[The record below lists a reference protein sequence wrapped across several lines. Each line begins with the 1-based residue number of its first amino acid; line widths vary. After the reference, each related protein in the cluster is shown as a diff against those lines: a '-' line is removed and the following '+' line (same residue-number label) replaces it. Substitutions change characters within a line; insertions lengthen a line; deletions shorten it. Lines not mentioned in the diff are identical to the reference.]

1 MVDVLSDRLTS
12 LNSVVRN
19 RYNGCRCDL
28 DEATEFRSSR
38 TKKMQAVVAEEDWNG
53 TVSAHKGT
61 ADKAKRAGMFTSGQT
76 GTGGD
81 GGDGSH
87 AGEPTRLVFRNA
99 PQTDAGRKLAHQFEQ
114 VYGLKQASSTTPKF
128 NKSMTG
134 KLKRVEKYKKSES
147 RRQER
152 LHLERRLQSNLDS
165 YVTRA
170 VTELTYRMPE

>member
-1 MVDVLSDRLTS
+1 MEDGDSTFGLDDDSDDNAGYGTSCHGEMNENGDTTAAKQKLAHKERSIFLMVDVLSDRLTS

-114 VYGLKQASSTTPKF
+114 VYGLKQVSIRPPST
-128 NKSMTG
+128 
-134 KLKRVEKYKKSES
+134 
-147 RRQER
+147 
-152 LHLERRLQSNLDS
+152 
-165 YVTRA
+165 
-170 VTELTYRMPE
+170 